1 MVFLLI
7 LWCTYTVHLMNCK
20 SKMKWKIVIIQTF
33 KWTCWQ
39 RIRQQKINKG
49 CYFSKCNTTHRKKCC
64 ELQFWRIWQGYTHP
78 TLTASIAYILYRAFP
93 KFWWGGGTFLNKRWT
108 HDWKDIVLGYFC
120 HLLCTSC
127 TCYWQPTLLPPLYIN
142 QIGTCFDLDNFI
154 VFSFYF
160 NIHVCGWGG

>member
-93 KFWWGGGTFLNKRWT
+93 KFWWGGGAFLNKRWT
-108 HDWKDIVLGYFC
+108 HTHDWKDCFGLLLSLIVHKLYM
-120 HLLCTSC
+120 LLTAN
-127 TCYWQPTLLPPLYIN
+127 TFTAPLQKPNWYLFWFG
-142 QIGTCFDLDNFI
+142 QFYCF
-154 VFSFYF
+154 
-160 NIHVCGWGG
+160 

>member
-1 MVFLLI
+1 MVRLWMVFLLI

-78 TLTASIAYILYRAFP
+78 TPTVSIAYILVSCIP
-93 KFWWGGGTFLNKRWT
+93 KVLVGGGFLI
-108 HDWKDIVLGYFC
+108 KDEHIHMIEKIVLGYFC

-154 VFSFYF
+154 VFSF
-160 NIHVCGWGG
+160 

>member
-1 MVFLLI
+1 MQHKKNTIRLWMVFLLI
-7 LWCTYTVHLMNCK
+7 LWCTHTVHLMNCK

-49 CYFSKCNTTHRKKCC
+49 FYFSKCNTTHRKKCC

-93 KFWWGGGTFLNKRWT
+93 KFWWGGGAFLNKRWT
-108 HDWKDIVLGYFC
+108 HDWKDCFGLLLSLIVHKLYMLLTANTFSTPLHKPNWYLFWLGQFY
-120 HLLCTSC
+120 
-127 TCYWQPTLLPPLYIN
+127 
-142 QIGTCFDLDNFI
+142 CF
-154 VFSFYF
+154 
-160 NIHVCGWGG
+160 